1 MLLSTTKGT
10 YAFESSD
17 PKIQNGVFTYR
28 VLQALQDKKV
38 DKDND
43 GIISIVELSNKLKEP
58 QNNPDYQQP
67 IIRNVGG
74 DVGLVR
80 VSNE

>member
-17 PKIQNGVFTYR
+17 PKIKNGVFTHR
-28 VLQALQDKKV
+28 LLQAMQDKSSDSNK
-38 DKDND
+38 D

-74 DVGLVR
+74 DVGLVK
-80 VSNE
+80 VK